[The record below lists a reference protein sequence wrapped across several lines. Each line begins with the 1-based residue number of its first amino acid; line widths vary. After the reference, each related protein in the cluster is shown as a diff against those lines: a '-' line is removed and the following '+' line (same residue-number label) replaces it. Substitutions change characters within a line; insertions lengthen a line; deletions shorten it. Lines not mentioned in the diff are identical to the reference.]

1 MGGARVLNDSLLS
14 GWSIHHHRGNISG
27 ILALFAPYAPISDAG
42 VAIINPMEGQRA
54 L

>member
-1 MGGARVLNDSLLS
+1 MGGARVLNDSLLP
-14 GWSIHHHRGNISG
+14 GWSIHHRGNISG